1 MKKISAAVSAV
12 LLFSGAFF
20 CVANAQSSV
29 AEAAGIQISID
40 GNVYVGGSS
49 TKAEDKDAEVK
60 NAVNYGANI
69 AFTKEVVKDGSLV
82 LQIRGGDAE
91 ASIDLGKY
99 RPGTNDNAYGH
110 NDVSNDAWIKYL
122 YYTQGL
128 FDNKVSITFGKAD
141 ALSSANDAG
150 ASVGSFF
157 TNDATVDI
165 LDTWDAETPYTVLL
179 SVSPIDILSVS
190 YSYSTQNSYPQ
201 WDSSQDAY
209 LDPFKS
215 GFNAIEVKLSPI
227 KDGNYRIGYWSS
239 NQPTNVYKEG
249 GIDQSADKTG
259 ASGFWLS
266 FDQSLNGYLT
276 LFVRFGTR
284 LDKTD
289 YGSAGTSFQGGAKIP
304 GTSWSRDNDYLFLG
318 VGQASNIKDITDK
331 DYSELHFEINYSFA
345 LNANVSLVPNF
356 QYVSIDD
363 DGKTE
368 SGYAAALFAAFK
380 F

>member
-20 CVANAQSSV
+20 CAANAQSSV

-82 LQIRGGDAE
+82 LQIRGGDADTIIE
-91 ASIDLGKY
+91 LGKY
-99 RPGTNDNAYGH
+99 RGGTNDNAYGH
-110 NDVSNDAWIKYL
+110 NGSNDAWIKYL

-165 LDTWDAETPYTVLL
+165 LDTWDLETPYTVLL

-284 LDKTD
+284 FDKTM
-289 YGSAGTSFQGGAKIP
+289 YGGAGTSFQGGAKIP
-304 GTSWSRDNDYLFLG
+304 GASWSRDNDYLFLG
-318 VGQASNIKDITDK
+318 VGQASNIKDITNK

-356 QYVSIDD
+356 QYVSIDA
-363 DGKTE
+363 DGKIE